1 MKLFE
6 RSFQIS
12 PEQYEQRVRSWLES
26 AAVTLQEFSSTHREV
41 LPGSDGEY
49 EIDVVVRFQ
58 ALQTPFL
65 VLVECKRHGRPIER
79 DVVQVLNDRVRSIGA
94 NKGILFSTSKFQS
107 GALEY
112 AVKHGIA
119 LIQLIDGNALIMGR
133 SGDPLLGEPLFP
145 NRPDFFGMRYSLS
158 PDGKRTFSSIDP
170 DDFAVLKNALGIHN
184 ALTNKVRSCEA
195 TI

>member
-1 MKLFE
+1 MKIFE

-12 PEQYEQRVRSWLES
+12 PEQYEQRVRSWVKS
-26 AAVTLQEFSSTHREV
+26 AAGTLQEFSSTHREV
-41 LPGSDGEY
+41 LQGSDGEY

-94 NKGILFSTSKFQS
+94 NKGILFSTSKFQM

-112 AVKHGIA
+112 AEKHGIA

-133 SGDPLLGEPLFP
+133 SGDSLPGEPLFP
-145 NRPDFFGMRYSLS
+145 NRPDVFGMRYSLS

-170 DDFAVLKNALGIHN
+170 DDFAVLKSALGIHS
-184 ALTNKVRSCEA
+184 AA
-195 TI
+195 

>member
-6 RSFQIS
+6 RSFQIT
-12 PEQYEQRVRSWLES
+12 PEQYEQRVRSWIES
-26 AAVTLQEFSSTHREV
+26 AAGTLSEFTSTHREV
-41 LPGSDGEY
+41 LRGSDGDY

-79 DVVQVLNDRVRSIGA
+79 DAVQVLNDRVRSIGA

-112 AVKHGIA
+112 AEKHGIA

-133 SGDPLLGEPLFP
+133 SGDPLPGEPLFP
-145 NRPDFFGMRYSLS
+145 DRPDFIGMRYSLS
-158 PDGKRTFSSIDP
+158 SEGKRTFSSIAP
-170 DDFAVLKNALGIHN
+170 DSFAVLKNALGISN
-184 ALTNKVRSCEA
+184 AA
-195 TI
+195 

>member
-12 PEQYEQRVRSWLES
+12 PEQYEQHVRIWLES
-26 AAVTLQEFSSTHREV
+26 AAGTLQEFSATHRQV

-58 ALQTPFL
+58 ALQIPFL

-79 DVVQVLNDRVRSIGA
+79 DVVQVLNDKVRSTGA

-133 SGDPLLGEPLFP
+133 SGDPLPGEPLFP
-145 NRPDFFGMRYSLS
+145 NRPDFFGMCYSLS
-158 PDGKRTFSSIDP
+158 TDGKRTFSSIAP

-184 ALTNKVRSCEA
+184 AA
-195 TI
+195 

>member
-6 RSFQIS
+6 RTFKIS

-26 AAVTLQEFSSTHREV
+26 AAGTLQEFSSTHREI

-65 VLVECKRHGRPIER
+65 VLVECKRHRRSIER
-79 DVVQVLNDRVRSIGA
+79 DVVQILNDRVRSIGA

-133 SGDPLLGEPLFP
+133 SGNPFPDEPLFP
-145 NRPDFFGMRYSLS
+145 NRPDFFGMCYSLS

-170 DDFAVLKNALGIHN
+170 DDFAVLKNALGIYI
-184 ALTNKVRSCEA
+184 A
-195 TI
+195 T